1 MARAFEN
8 IRILDFSQVLA
19 GPFATQQLALLGADV
34 IKIEPLK
41 GEGGRHY
48 SIGQRTDTARHVLD
62 FSFGQLRK
70 ALDDTRSQ
78 AR

>member
-34 IKIEPLK
+34 IKIEAPAGDTTVCQYLVAKK
-41 GEGGRHY
+41 G
-48 SIGQRTDTARHVLD
+48 VD
-62 FSFGQLRK
+62 FAKSR
-70 ALDDTRSQ
+70 RSHGKPQ
-78 AR
+78 CICRRVC